1 MIVAAE
7 RGPGGSAAADRFAA
21 QPSALAGQFAGLS
34 TSQLAAV
41 MRVMFVAIIEEE
53 KITANAAFKSLGPQG
68 QGLAFWKAWLTI
80 ACC

>member
-1 MIVAAE
+1 MSLAPVPHALGVFRPPEVIAVG
-7 RGPGGSAAADRFAA
+7 RRA

-41 MRVMFVAIIEEE
+41 MLVMFVAIIEEE

-68 QGLAFWKAWLTI
+68 QGGGQR
-80 ACC
+80 